1 MRKVW
6 AVAAREYRTHVRS
19 KAFVIAIVLV
29 PIFMFGSIGVQVLME
44 KKGETGSKRIAVLD
58 YSNKMFDKLKQAAEV
73 RNEKEIFDESGTQ
86 RESKF
91 EFIKIASE
99 QDTKAQLLKLSD
111 EVRSGQYFAVVEIA
125 PSILSSDDPGFG
137 LRYYSEQQAYR
148 DLPRWLNINI
158 NNIVQSY
165 RFAEAGLNREVVEKA
180 LAAVPREDLNLLS
193 RSETGEI
200 KEAQKADEL
209 TTIMPPFALAMLMFM
224 CLMTTTQPLLNGVI
238 EEKTRRIAEVLL
250 GSLRP
255 FELMLGKM
263 TGHLLVAITLLAIYL
278 CGGYFVAN
286 HFGQADMFA
295 PHLIALFLLL
305 MVFGVLIFGS
315 LFLAIGAC
323 CNDLKDA
330 QSLIM
335 PVMFPMIV
343 PLFVLVPVIKDP
355 NGTLATTMSLI
366 PIWTPMTMAMRLA
379 MPSAVPAWQIPVSLL
394 GCALASMLCLWAA
407 GRIFRIGLLMQGK
420 APKLT
425 DMVRWAVAG

>member
-1 MRKVW
+1 MHKVW

-44 KKGETGSKRIAVLD
+44 TKGETDTKRVAVLD
-58 YSNKMFDKLKQAAEV
+58 YSGEFFPMLRESADR
-73 RNEKEIFDESGTQ
+73 RNEHNIFDEEGVQ

-91 EFIKIASE
+91 ELFKVAPE
-99 QDTKAQLLKLSD
+99 EGTKAQLVDLCDK
-111 EVRSGQYFAVVEIA
+111 VRAGQYFAIIEIS
-125 PSILSSDDPGFG
+125 PTIMDSDDPGFG
-137 LRYYSEQQAYR
+137 VRYYSDQQAYR
-148 DLPRWLNINI
+148 DLPRWLQVSV
-158 NNIVQSY
+158 NNIVQGH
-165 RFAEAGLNREVVEKA
+165 RFAVAGLDREVVSKA
-180 LAAVPREDLNLLS
+180 LAEVPREDLNLLS
-193 RSETGEI
+193 RGETGEI
-200 KEAQKADEL
+200 KEAEKADEL
-209 TTIMPPFALAMLMFM
+209 GTLMPPFALAMLMFM

-238 EEKTRRIAEVLL
+238 EEKTRRIAEVML

-263 TGHLLVAITLLAIYL
+263 IGHLLVALTLLAIYL
-278 CGGYFVAN
+278 CGGYFVAD
-286 HFGQADMFA
+286 HFGRADMFE
-295 PHLIALFLLL
+295 PSLIAMFLLL

-379 MPSAVPAWQIPVSLL
+379 MPTAVPAWQVPVSLL
-394 GCALASMLCLWAA
+394 GCLLAALLCLWAA
-407 GRIFRIGLLMQGK
+407 GRIFRVGLLMQGK

-425 DMVRWAVAG
+425 DLARWAVTG